1 MEIDYFK
8 LFTFRRFTNALKI
21 ISSYQLSRIFRKP
34 IVWGYPLSFSIE
46 PTNRCNLECPECPSG
61 LGKLTR
67 PLGSLSFNMFKKWV
81 DQIKNET
88 FYLQLFF
95 QGEPF
100 INKEL
105 NQMLEYA
112 RNQKIYTSISTN
124 GLLLN
129 DKNIDLVLQNPPDK
143 LIFSIDG
150 LDEQTY
156 RNYRVG
162 GSFKIADESL
172 KNLLIKKRN
181 QNLSKPFVELQFIVM
196 KQNEHQIND
205 LKKYARELGIDKLTL
220 KTMQVSSYQNA
231 INFLPKN
238 KKYSRYTI
246 ENSSVKLKKKLANR
260 CFAIWRTSVLTW
272 DGNIVP
278 CCFDKDANHKL
289 GNINEQHFKEI
300 WKNKN
305 YYNFRKAILKNRKA
319 IPICT
324 NCTEGLSLNLL
335 DN

>member
-21 ISSYQLSRIFRKP
+21 ISSYKLSRIFRKP
-34 IVWGYPLSFSIE
+34 IVWGFPLSFSIE

-81 DQIKNET
+81 DQIKDET

-129 DKNIDLVLQNPPDK
+129 DKNIDLVLQ
-143 LIFSIDG
+143 
-150 LDEQTY
+150 
-156 RNYRVG
+156 
-162 GSFKIADESL
+162 
-172 KNLLIKKRN
+172 
-181 QNLSKPFVELQFIVM
+181 
-196 KQNEHQIND
+196 
-205 LKKYARELGIDKLTL
+205 
-220 KTMQVSSYQNA
+220 
-231 INFLPKN
+231 
-238 KKYSRYTI
+238 
-246 ENSSVKLKKKLANR
+246 
-260 CFAIWRTSVLTW
+260 
-272 DGNIVP
+272 
-278 CCFDKDANHKL
+278 
-289 GNINEQHFKEI
+289 KEI
-300 WKNKN
+300 
-305 YYNFRKAILKNRKA
+305 YGFFD
-319 IPICT
+319 P
-324 NCTEGLSLNLL
+324 EG
-335 DN
+335 